1 MNWYKYVKNRLNQNG
16 GFTMINLTNE
26 NKLEV
31 EIRKL
36 ENEILKNPSK
46 ELLQRY
52 KWFIELSLF
61 RKIHSNQNAN

>member
-1 MNWYKYVKNRLNQNG
+1 MNWYTYVKNRLNQDG
-16 GFTMINLTNE
+16 GFTMNE
-26 NKLEV
+26 NTLAV

>member
-1 MNWYKYVKNRLNQNG
+1 MDWYTYVKNRLNQDG
-16 GFTMINLTNE
+16 GFTMNE
-26 NKLEV
+26 NTLAV

>member
-1 MNWYKYVKNRLNQNG
+1 MDWYAYVKNRLNKDG
-16 GFTMINLTNE
+16 GFTMNE
-26 NKLEV
+26 NTLDV

>member
-1 MNWYKYVKNRLNQNG
+1 MDWYTYVKNRLNQDG
-16 GFTMINLTNE
+16 GFTMNE
-26 NKLEV
+26 NTLAV

-61 RKIHSNQNAN
+61 RKIHSNQNTN

>member
-1 MNWYKYVKNRLNQNG
+1 MDWYNYVKSRLNQDG
-16 GFTMINLTNE
+16 GFTMNE
-26 NKLEV
+26 NTLAV